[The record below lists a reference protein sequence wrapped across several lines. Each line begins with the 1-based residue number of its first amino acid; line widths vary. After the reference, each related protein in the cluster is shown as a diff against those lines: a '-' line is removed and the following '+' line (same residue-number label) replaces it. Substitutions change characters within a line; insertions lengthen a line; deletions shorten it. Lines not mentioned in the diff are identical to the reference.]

1 MKKMSNMW
9 NQRYN
14 TEAFVYGR
22 EPNVFFARS
31 LESLAPGKIL
41 LPGEGAGRNAIY
53 AAGLGW
59 KVDAFDQSSV
69 AAQKALGF
77 AREKEVQ
84 ISYRVNE
91 VQEFPFEEG
100 LYDVVGLVYFH
111 APPPVRKLLHSR
123 VMETLKPGGMVILE
137 AFHTSQLGRDSGGPQ
152 VLDLLFS
159 KEILQE
165 DFAGLEFQELEE
177 CEVQLDEGLFHGGP
191 AKVIRFR
198 GIKKL
203 KT

>member
-1 MKKMSNMW
+1 MKKMSDMW

-14 TEAFVYGR
+14 TDAFVYGR
-22 EPNVFFARS
+22 EANVFFASS
-31 LESLAPGKIL
+31 LGSLVPGKIL
-41 LPGEGAGRNAIY
+41 LPGEGEGRNAIY

-59 KVDAFDQSSV
+59 KVEAFDQSSI
-69 AAQKALGF
+69 AAEKARGF

-84 ISYRVNE
+84 ISYQVSD

-100 LYDVVGLVYFH
+100 QYDAVGLVYFH
-111 APPPVRKLLHSR
+111 APPPVRKLLHNR
-123 VMETLKPGGMVILE
+123 VMEALKPGGMVILE

-152 VLDLLFS
+152 VLDLLFT

-198 GIKKL
+198 GIKK
-203 KT
+203 